1 MEKKSDVGKQ
11 SLSGDYVMVG
21 KQDVSTIQ
29 GTLFIEA
36 RIRDDVVRD
45 PQLEISVTKVRDVI
59 VRLSLRTM

>member
-1 MEKKSDVGKQ
+1 
-11 SLSGDYVMVG
+11 MVG

-45 PQLEISVTKVRDVI
+45 PQLEISVSKVRDAI

>member
-1 MEKKSDVGKQ
+1 MEEKSDDGKQ
-11 SLSGDYVMVG
+11 TLRGGYVMVG

-45 PQLEISVTKVRDVI
+45 PQLEISVSKVRDAI

>member
-1 MEKKSDVGKQ
+1 MEEKSDDGKQ
-11 SLSGDYVMVG
+11 TLREGYVMVG
-21 KQDVSTIQ
+21 KQDVSTFQ

-45 PQLEISVTKVRDVI
+45 PQLEISVSKVRDAI